1 MTARFLQIHTLTS
14 YPASLL
20 NRDDVGFAKRVPFGG
35 VVRTRISS
43 QCLKRHWR
51 TADDHNALQQIE
63 TAVGPV
69 PMAVRSRRTFEK
81 QIYEPLVSEG
91 IDTEVAR
98 IAVEGILKIVLPEGK
113 RRQGEREETEERSA
127 GETSLRTQQVTVIG
141 RPEVEYLLS
150 LARKIA
156 IGAKDAKAASKA
168 IEEFNKGDLRKNLQ
182 AIARGAGIDAAMF
195 GRMTTGDVLAR
206 CDAAIHVAHAFTVH
220 DGQFETDYFS
230 AIDDLQGP
238 EETGS
243 AHINTSE
250 LSSGLFYG
258 YVVVDI
264 PLLVSNLEGCERKD
278 WASADRTLAAEVVRR
293 MVHLVA
299 TVSPGA
305 KLGATAPYAHASM
318 VLAES
323 GARQPRSLAN
333 AFLRPVP
340 LRRMGSR
347 DGEGYDILQGAYSA
361 LADYLVEH
369 DRMYGAHEQRRIA
382 AQSLPEHLLAAGGE
396 RLDLAQLAVWAAAR
410 IRGEE

>member
-1 MTARFLQIHTLTS
+1 MTARFLQIHTLIS

-35 VVRTRISS
+35 AVRTRISS

-51 TADDHNALQQIE
+51 TADDQNALQQIE
-63 TAVGPV
+63 IAGAAV

-81 QIYEPLVSEG
+81 QIYEPLISEG
-91 IDTEVAR
+91 IDPEVAR
-98 IAVEGILKIVLPEGK
+98 AAVEGILKIVLPEGK
-113 RRQGEREETEERSA
+113 KRQGEREESEERSG
-127 GETSLRTQQVTVIG
+127 GESSLRTQQVTVIG
-141 RPEVEYLLS
+141 RPEVEYLHS
-150 LARKIA
+150 LASKIA
-156 IGAKDAKAASKA
+156 AGAKDAKAAGKA
-168 IEEFNKGDLRKNLQ
+168 IEELNRGDLRNNLQ
-182 AIARGAGIDAAMF
+182 ALARGAGIDAAMF

-206 CDAAIHVAHAFTVH
+206 CDAAIHVAHALTVH

-243 AHINTSE
+243 GHINTSE

-258 YVVVDI
+258 YIVVDT
-264 PLLVSNLEGCERKD
+264 PLLVSNLEGCSRQE
-278 WASADRTLAAEVVRR
+278 WESADRTLAAEVVRR
-293 MVHLVA
+293 LVHLAA

-340 LRRMGSR
+340 LRRTGGC
-347 DGEGYDILQGAYSA
+347 DGEAYDILQGAYAA

-369 DRMYGAHEQRRIA
+369 DRMYGTHEQRRIA
-382 AQSLPEHLLAAGGE
+382 VQSPPERLLAAGGK
-396 RLDLAQLAVWAAAR
+396 RLDLAQLAVWAAAC
-410 IRGEE
+410 IRDEK